1 MLFVLLAAC
10 SPGETGGALV
20 LTGWEFHWEQL
31 SHRISLL
38 RVGLNQ
44 DSTLDLGLV
53 GGDFS
58 TGETMVDTPGYRVR
72 FERVEAPGL
81 RAWEGAATFDV
92 GPDGFLFDRL
102 MIDTPGWDGPVAAFL
117 QGFSI
122 DTSVPQPEGYPE
134 DYDPGYGYTSAGFGV
149 AIGEP
154 SQFREAVEVP
164 VDLTLRWAPQDRED
178 MNAAIPHAHT
188 EVGVRVLVVGFD
200 GELSTE
206 VVSGSVEYDYA
217 PPYTEQ
223 PPTEVP
229 VRLEGPGAEGFVGW
243 RGFDLEGRALGEDEG
258 QGDYLRAFGAELVP
272 GQAAASSFEGTA
284 VGTLSTTSLIEFIQ
298 LAVDFRAELGRVGAR
313 DARVEHYAVSGTFPT
328 GTATVGPTLDD

>member
-10 SPGETGGALV
+10 SPGETGKALV
-20 LTGWEFHWEQL
+20 LTGWEFHWAQL

-72 FERVEAPGL
+72 FERVEARGL
-81 RAWEGAATFDV
+81 QAWEGAATFDV
-92 GPDGFLFDRL
+92 GPDGLLSDSL
-102 MIDTPGWDGPVAAFL
+102 SIDTPGWDGPVAAFL

-122 DTSVPQPEGYPE
+122 DTSVPQPEGYPD
-134 DYDPGYGYTSAGFGV
+134 DYDPGHGYTSAGFGV
-149 AIGEP
+149 LLGEP
-154 SQFREAVEVP
+154 WQGREAVEVP
-164 VDLTLRWAPQDRED
+164 VELVVRWAPQDRED

-200 GELSTE
+200 GELSTGTAT
-206 VVSGSVEYDYA
+206 GSAEYEYA
-217 PPYTEQ
+217 PPYTDQ
-223 PPTEVP
+223 PPIEVP

-243 RGFDLEGRALGEDEG
+243 RGFDLVGRALGEDEG

-272 GQAAASSFEGTA
+272 GEAAESSFEGTA
-284 VGTLSTTSLIEFIQ
+284 VGALSTTSLIEFTQ
-298 LAVDFRAELGRVGAR
+298 LAVDFRADLGRVGTRHAW
-313 DARVEHYAVSGTFPT
+313 VEHYEVSGTFPT
-328 GTATVGPTLDD
+328 GTATVGPTLDE